1 MNDLITKTI
10 RVTQDILSQEV
21 SGETVFLDLNSEN
34 YFSLD
39 SIGTRIWQLLQENGD
54 LNEARLE
61 LQRTDQPL
69 CEARESFESSDF
81 KEAVAIFFAAG
92 QGACENTPF

>member
-54 LNEARLE
+54 LQKVCITMTEEYDVEKDQMEKDLSDLISE
-61 LQRTDQPL
+61 LIKAEIVEVVQ
-69 CEARESFESSDF
+69 
-81 KEAVAIFFAAG
+81 
-92 QGACENTPF
+92 